1 MIFEKKYSK
10 LKIVTPIA
18 INILKNHQRKLD
30 KRRNILFNRADSWR
44 RGMYFKNVFTKNSF
58 SWVFKDRF
66 SLFLFSPK
74 SVCDKS
80 LVTTYAISSF
90 LININ
95 DLLVM
100 FKTTFVALFYKNFI
114 FYFPINIPMRFN
126 NSLLIFF
133 NKSMSSLE
141 IHNSLLFWLNFWLIA
156 LVKKWFFKVTK
167 NSYSHIFL
175 KLKYKGKNYR
185 WHRRKRGL
193 VLRFGHSH
201 LIYMRKP
208 ISVFLKKKGRMRIIF
223 FGTNIELMYF
233 FLKNIILWKPAN
245 VYTGRGLRLS
255 RQRLLK
261 KAGKVSA
268 YR

>member
-58 SWVFKDRF
+58 SWVYKIICN
-66 SLFLFSPK
+66 K
-74 SVCDKS
+74 
-80 LVTTYAISSF
+80 IIHN